1 MSDQNVG
8 KKTNGKA
15 TWSLVLGIL
24 SVTLCGL
31 IAGILAI
38 VLGNQARREI
48 AAAGGLQGGG
58 GQATVGVV
66 LGWIS
71 VVVYVIAGII
81 ALITWVA

>member
-1 MSDQNVG
+1 MSDQSVG
-8 KKTNGKA
+8 RQASGKA

-24 SVTLCGL
+24 SVTICGL
-31 IAGILAI
+31 IAGIIAI

-48 AAAGGLQGGG
+48 AAAGGSPGGAG
-58 GQATVGVV
+58 RATVGVV

-81 ALITWVA
+81 TLITWVA